1 MLRAIPSSALACCVD
16 GVRIPASA
24 MHGAHTAARLGDYAR
39 RRAATVVAQAHAEA
53 ETLRRRAAEDAY
65 REARIQGARVLLG
78 AIDDIARL
86 RSSLLEGVMVQAR
99 QHLRDHCAAAGFT
112 EAWVERACQIATDGK
127 ASASPRVQV
136 PMSDDGIFLAL
147 RAALDDT
154 VAVEQADVPCLRV
167 EQGDLVLEYD
177 PEHVVFDAA
186 LQPPAP
192 DMQALYDGLAA
203 IASRYADAI
212 VGPGLPSP

>member
-24 MHGAHTAARLGDYAR
+24 MHGAHTAERLGDYAR
-39 RRAATVVAQAHAEA
+39 RRAATIVTQAHAEA
-53 ETLRRRAAEDAY
+53 KALRRRAVEDAY

-78 AIDDIARL
+78 IIDDIAQL
-86 RSSLLEGVMVQAR
+86 RSTLLEGVMAQAR

-112 EAWVERACQIATDGK
+112 EAWVERACQIATEGK
-127 ASASPRVQV
+127 AAASRVQV
-136 PMSDDGIFLAL
+136 PLGDNAIFLAL
-147 RAALDDT
+147 RTALDDT

-177 PEHVVFDAA
+177 PEHVVFDAV
-186 LQPPAP
+186 LGPPAP

-203 IASRYADAI
+203 ISSRHADAI
-212 VGPGLPSP
+212 VGPGLPSV

>member
-1 MLRAIPSSALACCVD
+1 MLRAIPSNALACCVD

-24 MHGAHTAARLGDYAR
+24 MHSARTAARLDNYAR
-39 RRAATVVAQAHAEA
+39 RRAATVLAKAHIDAEA
-53 ETLRRRAAEDAY
+53 LRRRAAEDAY
-65 REARIQGARVLLG
+65 REARVQGARVLLG
-78 AIDDIARL
+78 IVDDIGRL
-86 RSSLLEGVMVQAR
+86 RSSLLEGVVAQAR

-112 EAWVERACQIATDGK
+112 EAWVERACQISTEGPAV
-127 ASASPRVQV
+127 ASRVQV
-136 PMSDDGIFLAL
+136 PLGDGALLLAL
-147 RAALDDT
+147 RAGLEDT
-154 VAVEQADVPCLRV
+154 VAVEQANVPCLRV

-203 IASRYADAI
+203 IASRYADGI
-212 VGPGLPSP
+212 VGPGLPFP

>member
-1 MLRAIPSSALACCVD
+1 MR
-16 GVRIPASA
+16 
-24 MHGAHTAARLGDYAR
+24 GAHTAARVGDYAR
-39 RRAATVVAQAHAEA
+39 HRAATVVAQAHAEA
-53 ETLRRRAAEDAY
+53 EVLRRRAAEDAY
-65 REARIQGARVLLG
+65 LEARIQGARVLLG

-86 RSSLLEGVMVQAR
+86 HSSLLEGVMAQAR

-127 ASASPRVQV
+127 SAASRVQV
-136 PMSDDGIFLAL
+136 PLGDDSIFLAL

-154 VAVEQADVPCLRV
+154 VAIEQADVPCLRV

-177 PEHVVFDAA
+177 PEHIVFDAA
-186 LQPPAP
+186 LQAPVP

-203 IASRYADAI
+203 ISSRYADAI
-212 VGPGLPSP
+212 VGPALPSP

>member
-24 MHGAHTAARLGDYAR
+24 MHGARTAARLDNYAR
-39 RRAATVVAQAHAEA
+39 RRAANVITQAHAEA
-53 ETLRRRAAEDAY
+53 DSLRRRAAEDAY
-65 REARIQGARVLLG
+65 CEARIQGARVLLG
-78 AIDDIARL
+78 IVNDIGRL
-86 RSSLLEGVMVQAR
+86 RFSLLEGVVAQAR

-112 EAWVERACQIATDGK
+112 EAWVERACQIPTNGPAV
-127 ASASPRVQV
+127 ASRVQV
-136 PMSDDGIFLAL
+136 PLGDGELMLAL

-192 DMQALYDGLAA
+192 DMQALHDGLAA
-203 IASRYADAI
+203 IASRYADGI